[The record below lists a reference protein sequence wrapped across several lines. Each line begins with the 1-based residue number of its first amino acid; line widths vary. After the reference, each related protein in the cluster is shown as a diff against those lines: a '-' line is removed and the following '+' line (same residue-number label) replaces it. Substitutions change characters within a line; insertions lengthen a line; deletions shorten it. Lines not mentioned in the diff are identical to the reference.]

1 MNNSSCCN
9 GSSRNAEERLACC
22 NQTEAASCCEKKTM
36 LETEAVDPVC
46 GMKVDPNET
55 DLQIEHE
62 RKTHYFCSTDC
73 GDRFINDP
81 EKYLAKDNLS

>member
-1 MNNSSCCN
+1 
-9 GSSRNAEERLACC
+9 
-22 NQTEAASCCEKKTM
+22 M